1 MFLIGG
7 LAQPKPRVTQ
17 VLVDPVTVKETKP
30 KVELSDSVPLQRGQ
44 AIPLECGRRIAGNT
58 DAFVKPI
65 AKITLG
71 IRVSIRG

>member
-1 MFLIGG
+1 M
-7 LAQPKPRVTQ
+7 
-17 VLVDPVTVKETKP
+17 KETKP